1 VPDITRHDD
10 PAGEAFRLQLA
21 PDRPGPLQLRV
32 ERRNSM
38 AVLLGRGDVNVSPIM
53 ELSFWGAL
61 ESETSTHA
69 AALGWLR
76 TKIRQGPATR

>member
-1 VPDITRHDD
+1 
-10 PAGEAFRLQLA
+10 
-21 PDRPGPLQLRV
+21 
-32 ERRNSM
+32 
-38 AVLLGRGDVNVSPIM
+38 LGRGDVNVSPIM